1 MKTEKRDWL
10 FSVLYEKDLRLSSP
24 PAELHVCW
32 PSKGFQQT
40 EKRCLIPPEMAGLI
54 ILYTRCVQCEC
65 LGVWVW
71 ESVLLHVCESVCQ
84 YSDWHKPRYMS
95 RCWKNFS
102 GMSGNELLFDWIH
115 YTWAAIHNE
124 CCHATYLISRR
135 TPAFQ
140 ILSLNNMQKN
150 CIFARM
156 KRKSV
161 FPWDVRNI
169 IKYVIPISGMLRRC
183 RLLLTC
189 LQLVGNAFWGLR
201 EQMQRAAWF
210 VSSDVA
216 WFAWV
221 QLNSAERLLE
231 ESPPWY
237 GEAQRHLGTNWPLNC
252 LHSSIT
258 L

>member
-1 MKTEKRDWL
+1 MCSV
-10 FSVLYEKDLRLSSP
+10 SVLESEYEN
-24 PAELHVCW
+24 
-32 PSKGFQQT
+32 
-40 EKRCLIPPEMAGLI
+40 
-54 ILYTRCVQCEC
+54 QCFC
-65 LGVWVW
+65 M
-71 ESVLLHVCESVCQ
+71 SVKVCQ
-84 YSDWHKPRYMS
+84 YSEWHKPRYMS

-140 ILSLNNMQKN
+140 ILPLNNMRKN
-150 CIFARM
+150 CIFAWM

-169 IKYVIPISGMLRRC
+169 IKYVIPISGLAAPLSTIVDVSAACGECFLRPERADAASGMICLEWC
-183 RLLLTC
+183 RLVCMNPIEFSEATPGGAL
-189 LQLVGNAFWGLR
+189 
-201 EQMQRAAWF
+201 WF
-210 VSSDVA
+210 
-216 WFAWV
+216 
-221 QLNSAERLLE
+221 
-231 ESPPWY
+231 